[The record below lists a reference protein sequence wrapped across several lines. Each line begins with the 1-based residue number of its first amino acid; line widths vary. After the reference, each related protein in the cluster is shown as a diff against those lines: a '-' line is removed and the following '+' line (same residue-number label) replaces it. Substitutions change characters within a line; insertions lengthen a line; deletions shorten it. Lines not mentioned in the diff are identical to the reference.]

1 MNIGFMGYYGWS
13 RGLCYLM
20 RSYVKMVENEH
31 TCFILKIGS
40 NEVQPEF
47 AVKAEIESYDN
58 RLNGGKYT
66 VPTEVFRNWI
76 TKNKIEHL
84 FLFEYNQWEKNV
96 DLVGIAKSMGVKT
109 YGCLVYERFNQA
121 DFEEYKK
128 YTKLIAPTKFF
139 LKEYR
144 SNGFYNAVYVPFG
157 LDLNEFKP
165 TKVTNAK
172 PQFLHIGGWGGV
184 GNRKNTDV
192 IIKAY
197 EQGDFESELV
207 ILSQR
212 EMNLKRNELID
223 IINSCDATILPSRW
237 ESTGIPLY
245 ESLAMGKPIICTD
258 MPVFSEVITDN
269 SEGLLVKSTQKMVK
283 DITCNSNEIDVNDL
297 ATKIKIMENK
307 LVRDVMSRNA
317 LITANDYDL
326 NKSKK
331 YLLRAIES
339 K

>member
-1 MNIGFMGYYGWS
+1 MNVGFLGYFGWS

-66 VPTEVFRNWI
+66 VPSEIFRDWI

-84 FLFEYNQWEKNV
+84 FFFEYNQWEKNV
-96 DLVGIAKSMGVKT
+96 DLVGIANSMGVKT
-109 YGCLVYERFNQA
+109 YGCLVYERFNQM
-121 DFEEYKK
+121 DFNEYKK

-144 SNGFYNAVYVPFG
+144 DNGFYNAVYVPFG
-157 LDLNEFKP
+157 LDLNEFEP
-165 TKVTNAK
+165 TKVNNSK

-184 GNRKNTDV
+184 GNRKNTNV

-197 EQGDFESELV
+197 ELGEFESDLV
-207 ILSQR
+207 LLSQR
-212 EMNLKRNELID
+212 EMNLTRKELID
-223 IINSCDATILPSRW
+223 VINSCDATILPSKW
-237 ESTGIPLY
+237 GSTEIPGI
-245 ESLAMGKPIICTD
+245 ESLAMGKPVICTNV
-258 MPVFSEVITDN
+258 PPFTDYIEN
-269 SEGLLVKSTQKMVK
+269 NVNGLFVNCTQKMVPEV
-283 DITCNSNEIDVNDL
+283 TCNSNEVNVDDL
-297 ATKIKIMENK
+297 AKKIKIMENK

-317 LITANDYDL
+317 IITANEYDL

-331 YLLRAIES
+331 YLLKAIES